1 MSTQLDQITQTDE
14 RSGES
19 NLGSPLREI
28 RTAGSARGD
37 GFQEFNLKAHPYP
50 PLRARRPG
58 TGCSLPALRSGK
70 PG

>member
-37 GFQEFNLKAHPYP
+37 GFQEFNLKARPYP
-50 PLRARRPG
+50 PLYLTPKGAR
-58 TGCSLPALRSGK
+58 CRSG
-70 PG
+70 